1 MRRQR
6 DSTNGMMTN
15 HCPVRHC
22 EEFNDDC
29 HGPECLAMTA
39 RPHPPWYVVHTKAQQ
54 EQVACEN
61 LARQGYAVYLPRI
74 KVLKRS
80 RRHGCQEVQLD
91 PLFPRYLFIQ
101 PGSPEHS
108 IAPVRSTLGVTTVV
122 RFGQTPAILRH
133 EVLNSIRDFEACQNA
148 AALEDIS
155 PFRNGGRVMVVDGP
169 LAGLEGLVSSVSQ
182 ERVVVLMQL
191 LGHDTRVTL
200 SHHQLQL
207 AN

>member
-1 MRRQR
+1 MI
-6 DSTNGMMTN
+6 TNNGTMSN
-15 HCPVRHC
+15 RCSVRHC
-22 EEFNDDC
+22 KECNDEAI
-29 HGPECLAMTA
+29 PPL
-39 RPHPPWYVVHTKAQQ
+39 PWYVVHTKAQQ

-61 LARQGYAVYLPRI
+61 LARQDYAVYLPRI
-74 KVLKRS
+74 KIMKRS
-80 RRHGCQEVQLD
+80 RRHRCQEVQFE

-133 EVLNSIRDFEACQNA
+133 GMLRSIRDFEARHNA
-148 AALEDIS
+148 ADIDAIS
-155 PFRNGGRVMVVDGP
+155 PFRDGVMVLVADGP
-169 LAGLEGLVSSVSQ
+169 LAGLEGLVSSVAQ
-182 ERVVVLMQL
+182 ERVIVLMQL

-200 SHHQLQL
+200 SHHQLLL